1 MATAPVPP
9 TAPTPPT
16 PPVDPNVVQLGQLM
30 AVLGQD
36 PEYRPQ
42 ILGLI
47 RKAAPTLSIPEL
59 DVAHAA
65 STKVET
71 ELKPLREENQK
82 LTERLGRIENSLAQK
97 TWQDEHGVDDDEFAA
112 VTTLAKEKKIGD
124 PTTALE
130 YYRQADLGRPR
141 GTQSSA
147 HLSDESRKEL
157 YRNPKQWYEKEANK
171 ILSESRRRR
180 SA

>member
-1 MATAPVPP
+1 MAPAATPP
-9 TAPTPPT
+9 IPPTPPT

-36 PEYRPQ
+36 PKYRDR

-47 RKAAPTLSIPEL
+47 EEGSPQTHIPERA
-59 DVAHAA
+59 VARQAEQ
-65 STKVET
+65 KIE
-71 ELKPLREENQK
+71 EGLKPLREENK
-82 LTERLGRIENSLAQK
+82 TLTERLGKLESSLAQR
-97 TWQDEHGVDDDEFAA
+97 TWQEQFGVDDEEFAA

-124 PTTALE
+124 PNTALE

-141 GTQSSA
+141 GTHSSA
-147 HLSDESRKEL
+147 HLNDESRKEL

>member
-1 MATAPVPP
+1 MAPPLVPP
-9 TAPTPPT
+9 TPPVVPE
-16 PPVDPNVVQLGQLM
+16 PPVDPNVVKLGQLM

-36 PEYRPQ
+36 PKYRDRIFGMIEEASP
-42 ILGLI
+42 G
-47 RKAAPTLSIPEL
+47 THIPERA
-59 DVAHAA
+59 VARQAEQKIEA
-65 STKVET
+65 
-71 ELKPLREENQK
+71 ELKPLREENK
-82 LTERLGRIENSLAQK
+82 SLTERLGRLEGSIAQK
-97 TWQDEHGVDDDEFAA
+97 NWQDQFGVDDEEFAA

-124 PTTALE
+124 ANTALE

-141 GTQSSA
+141 GTASSA
-147 HLSDESRKEL
+147 HLNDESRKEL

>member
-1 MATAPVPP
+1 MAPAATPPVP
-9 TAPTPPT
+9 PTPPT
-16 PPVDPNVVQLGQLM
+16 PPADPNVVQLGQLM

-36 PEYRPQ
+36 PKYRER

-47 RKAAPTLSIPEL
+47 KEGSPTTYIPEL
-59 DVAHAA
+59 EVAHAA
-65 STKVET
+65 STKIET
-71 ELKPLREENQK
+71 ELKPLREENK
-82 LTERLGRIENSLAQK
+82 TLTERLGKLESSLAQR
-97 TWQDEHGVDDDEFAA
+97 TWQEQFGVDDEEFAA

-124 PTTALE
+124 PNTALE

-141 GTQSSA
+141 GTHSSA
-147 HLSDESRKEL
+147 HLNDESRKEL

>member
-1 MATAPVPP
+1 MATTPPPVPP
-9 TAPTPPT
+9 TAPT

-47 RKAAPTLSIPEL
+47 RKAAPNLPIPEL
-59 DVAHAA
+59 DVARAA
-65 STKVET
+65 ETKVET
-71 ELKPLREENQK
+71 ELKPLREENK
-82 LTERLGRIENSLAQK
+82 TLTERLGRLEQSHAQR
-97 TWQDEHGVDDDEFAA
+97 TWQEEHGVDDEEFAA
-112 VTTLAKEKKIGD
+112 VTTFAKDKKIGD
-124 PTTALE
+124 PGVALD
-130 YYRQADLGRPR
+130 YYRQAELGRPR
-141 GTQSSA
+141 GTQSAA
-147 HLSDESRKEL
+147 HLSEDSRKEL

-180 SA
+180 SG